1 MVASVFVTC
10 QPLSQLM
17 FSEAQVVPPTQL
29 KEGEEGGGGIKS
41 SPICLW
47 RLQSVGCWFF
57 SASVRFLSP
66 LPLRASTPTAA
77 LGKGEQGAP
86 ASRDRDPHR
95 CVEKPPSPTRVRL
108 APGQQLCPS
117 APLRARFKAGGR
129 GERRGTG
136 AASAGVRARVGNG
149 HGGTGAG
156 PPPRR
161 SPVAPGR
168 RRFAA
173 SVRVAGSRL
182 SGPGRPHRAGAGA
195 GSPPSDVLAF
205 QIWRE
210 VALTY
215 PERVG
220 GKGRER
226 GEEGGLPC
234 SALSLARSSG
244 RRFACARGLRQPA
257 WDHRFWEGRLS
268 RMRR

>member
-1 MVASVFVTC
+1 
-10 QPLSQLM
+10 M

-195 GSPPSDVLAF
+195 GSPPSDVLGVSDLAWGGFDIPGAGGREGEGKRGRGRASLLGAVTCEEQREEVCLRPRLAAASLGSPVLGREAF
-205 QIWRE
+205 QNA
-210 VALTY
+210 ALRK
-215 PERVG
+215 EMHQRV
-220 GKGRER
+220 
-226 GEEGGLPC
+226 
-234 SALSLARSSG
+234 S
-244 RRFACARGLRQPA
+244 
-257 WDHRFWEGRLS
+257 
-268 RMRR
+268 